1 MRISALA
8 LLLSTFS
15 LVATPTMVV
24 AESVEQ
30 LFEQSKAAY
39 LAGKYTQA
47 EALYRRIIEL
57 EPNNAFA
64 YYKLCYVLDDQ
75 DKLDDAVAACRK
87 STQLNSNNALGFY
100 ILGYVLSRQNK
111 LADAAI
117 AFDRAIQLNP
127 KFTLAY
133 YSLGVVLLD
142 QGKLAAAM
150 SAYRTILTL
159 PNDLILSVK
168 IHALAHNAIGGI
180 FKQQNKLEEA
190 IPEFEEAIRIDP
202 NFIYAQN
209 NLKEARRSL
218 QTQAQGE
225 ILDDTAWLPENDPS
239 VPILR
244 PVVLIVANFSSRQR
258 QGAEQATGIVIQRE
272 GDRTLIITNR
282 HVVYDQQSNQISK
295 NIRVEFFSNPPEDKL
310 RMRRKA
316 KLLAMTNPEDKIDL
330 AVLEVIGDLP
340 EDIQPL
346 PIADTPIS
354 RGMPVIAIANPLRGL
369 PWSTIDGKISSYNHQ
384 QIQISGAA
392 ISPGSSGGAIINSQ
406 NQLVGIIVEANGD
419 MGFAYTTKTIIEKMH
434 ALGIE

>member
-1 MRISALA
+1 MKISALA
-8 LLLSTFS
+8 LLLLTFS

-39 LAGKYTQA
+39 LAGKYAQA
-47 EALYRRIIEL
+47 EALYRHIIEL

-87 STQLNSNNALGFY
+87 STQLNSKNALGFY

-133 YSLGVVLLD
+133 YSLGVALLD
-142 QGKLAAAM
+142 QGELAAAM

-159 PNDLILSVK
+159 PNDLILSVN

-180 FKQQNKLEEA
+180 FKQQNQLEEA

-218 QTQAQGE
+218 QIQAQGE
-225 ILDDTAWLPENDPS
+225 ILDDTPWLPENDPS

-258 QGAEQATGIVIQRE
+258 QGAEKATGIVIQRE

-295 NIRVEFFSNPPEDKL
+295 NIRVEFFSNPPEGTL

-316 KLLAMTNPEDKIDL
+316 KLLAMTNPEDRIDL

-369 PWSTIDGKISSYNHQ
+369 PWSTLDGKISSYNHQ
-384 QIQISGAA
+384 QIQISGGA